1 MSGAEKVVTGS
12 QQAYRVVQTVIDT
25 NKKSKGGCNL
35 CLRLSAT
42 RRSPLA
48 ATQVWTAL
56 YTIMGLSARE
66 VWKLQGLQ
74 GIPLAL
80 YAAQLALNFAWSP
93 LFFLKHE
100 IGLALVDISGA
111 IAAGSA

>member
-1 MSGAEKVVTGS
+1 M
-12 QQAYRVVQTVIDT
+12 IDT
-25 NKKSKGGCNL
+25 NKGKHQVV
-35 CLRLSAT
+35 AT
-42 RRSPLA
+42 REKRPAQVHLTSPLA

-66 VWKLQGLQ
+66 VWKHTGLQGL
-74 GIPLAL
+74 PLAL

-111 IAAGSA
+111 LAAGSTEFCSASVCLGPAVSA